1 MVTAA
6 EPTDNQKREWIKS
19 SDNKL
24 SLVPNPASKK
34 VDIYNLFQ
42 EMKDNETLADFL
54 EVYRISDDDKLERIS
69 YSIYGTADY
78 WDILLQIN
86 DRNPLF
92 QMPYNLD
99 ATFDIAESMWNN
111 YSDNVYFQSPLDSN
125 LLQSLI
131 DEEIERLK
139 EKNEFYRFIYII
151 KTSKMNEFL
160 KILRERY
167 YIL

>member
-1 MVTAA
+1 MINTLLTY
-6 EPTDNQKREWIKS
+6 ELEELDEFI
-19 SDNKL
+19 
-24 SLVPNPASKK
+24 VPDYTSKK

-42 EMKDNETLADFL
+42 EMKDNGTLADFL
-54 EVYRISDDDKLERIS
+54 EVYRIADDDKLERIS
-69 YSIYGTADY
+69 YSIYGTPDY

-99 ATFDIAESMWNN
+99 TTFEIAEVVWNN
-111 YSDNVYFQSPLDSN
+111 YSNNVYFQSPLDSN

-160 KILRERY
+160 KILRERD
-167 YIL
+167 YI

>member
-1 MVTAA
+1 MINTLLTYELEELDEFIV
-6 EPTDNQKREWIKS
+6 
-19 SDNKL
+19 SDYT
-24 SLVPNPASKK
+24 SKK

-42 EMKDNETLADFL
+42 EMKDNGTLADFL

-86 DRNPLF
+86 DRTPLF

-99 ATFDIAESMWNN
+99 TTFEIAEAMWNN
-111 YSDNVYFQSPLDSN
+111 YSDNIYFQSPLDSN

-131 DEEIERLK
+131 DDEIERLK
-139 EKNEFYRFIYII
+139 EKNEVYRFIYII

-160 KILRERY
+160 KILRERD
-167 YIL
+167 YI

>member
-1 MVTAA
+1 MINTLLTYDLEELDEFIV
-6 EPTDNQKREWIKS
+6 
-19 SDNKL
+19 SDYT
-24 SLVPNPASKK
+24 SKK

-42 EMKDNETLADFL
+42 EMKDNGTLADFL

-99 ATFDIAESMWNN
+99 TTFDIAESMWNN
-111 YSDNVYFQSPLDSN
+111 YSDNIYFQSPLDSN

-160 KILRERY
+160 KILRERD
-167 YIL
+167 YI